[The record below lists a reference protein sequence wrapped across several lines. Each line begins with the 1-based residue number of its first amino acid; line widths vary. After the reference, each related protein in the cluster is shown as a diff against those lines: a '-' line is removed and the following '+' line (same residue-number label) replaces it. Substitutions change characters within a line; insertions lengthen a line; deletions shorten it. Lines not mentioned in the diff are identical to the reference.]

1 MKPDLMTDALPRRFT
16 RFLRLAKISPN
27 VARNASLVL
36 TALLRQLLTL
46 LFHRVAN
53 RVANFAA
60 SDVASRDHHPV
71 ANPVAS
77 PLPTVLLIGKTC
89 FYGGVIG
96 LSGRRPNLCGW
107 RVAGGPRWPAS
118 LALWVPR
125 PGAGA
130 SRGQRRVLFR

>member
-1 MKPDLMTDALPRRFT
+1 MKPDLMTDALPRSFT
-16 RFLRLAKISPN
+16 RFLRLARISPN

-53 RVANFAA
+53 RVAILAA
-60 SDVASRDHHPV
+60 SDVASRHYH
-71 ANPVAS
+71 PVAS
-77 PLPTVLLIGKTC
+77 PLPTVLLIGNTC

-107 RVAGGPRWPAS
+107 RVAGERRWPAYW
-118 LALWVPR
+118 ALWLPR
-125 PGAGA
+125 RGAGGCWRIA
-130 SRGQRRVLFR
+130 RVLF